1 MLPLRLR
8 HQPRPGTRPRPSAVG
23 TPSPGDSHLRA
34 LQLKLIHQYQKS
46 VTGHRPNSKPTQDGT
61 ETQSSSAMPTHIWPM
76 TTSKSGLSPGARLAR
91 ACPHMS
97 SMNYSAANRSS
108 VCMWHVSPMCRSS
121 TAKLSKSQMRRPQ
134 VAATMHIMG
143 VTITRGLSSR
153 ASSHWST
160 KGVNVAA
167 GPPAT
172 STTTPP
178 PPACPKSGSHPQPHS
193 LPACRIPVDKAGS
206 NVREKMPRTRLH
218 LVSLL
223 RKLDSASAR
232 FTSRRANAFP
242 GETFAREAA
251 LPNRI

>member
-1 MLPLRLR
+1 
-8 HQPRPGTRPRPSAVG
+8 
-23 TPSPGDSHLRA
+23 
-34 LQLKLIHQYQKS
+34 
-46 VTGHRPNSKPTQDGT
+46 
-61 ETQSSSAMPTHIWPM
+61 MPTHIWPM
-76 TTSKSGLSPGARLAR
+76 TMTKSGLSPGARLAR

-134 VAATMHIMG
+134 VAPTMHIMG

-178 PPACPKSGSHPQPHS
+178 PSRMSQIRVPSSAPFLARLQNSGRQGGQQCARKNASHTAASGLAPAQ
-193 LPACRIPVDKAGS
+193 
-206 NVREKMPRTRLH
+206 T
-218 LVSLL
+218 
-223 RKLDSASAR
+223 
-232 FTSRRANAFP
+232 
-242 GETFAREAA
+242 
-251 LPNRI
+251 